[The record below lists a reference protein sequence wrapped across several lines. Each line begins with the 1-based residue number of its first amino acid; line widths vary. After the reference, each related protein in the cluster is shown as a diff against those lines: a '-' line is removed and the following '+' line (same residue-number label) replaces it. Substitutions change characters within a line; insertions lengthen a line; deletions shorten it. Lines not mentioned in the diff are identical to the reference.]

1 MLEFLEKLT
10 MRPES
15 VTAQD
20 IAPLRA
26 AGLSDQAIS
35 DAIHVNTAFNIIDR
49 VADAFEFA
57 IPSTEEF
64 DKAADFLLAKGYD
77 L

>member
-15 VTAQD
+15 VTSQD

-26 AGLSDQAIS
+26 AGLSDSAIS
-35 DAIHVNTAFNIIDR
+35 DAIYEL
-49 VADAFEFA
+49 VA
-57 IPSTEEF
+57 T
-64 DKAADFLLAKGYD
+64 
-77 L
+77 